1 MKLHHIGIVVS
12 SIDSY
17 IEDSFFRFDGKKIY
31 DPIQL
36 SNLCLLKTKNDF
48 FIELI
53 EPLNEKATT
62 YNFLKNNGGG
72 YHHICYQIQ
81 EKNLV
86 SVLQKNKIKL
96 FWGPK
101 PAILF
106 GNKNIVFGMSKY
118 NEIIEFLCD

>member
-1 MKLHHIGIVVS
+1 MIFPKLFSDFKTILNFLELKKKLIVKLHHIGIVV

-36 SNLCLLKTKNDF
+36 SNLCLLKTNNDF

-72 YHHICYQIQ
+72 FIIFA
-81 EKNLV
+81 
-86 SVLQKNKIKL
+86 IKSR
-96 FWGPK
+96 K
-101 PAILF
+101 
-106 GNKNIVFGMSKY
+106 KT
-118 NEIIEFLCD
+118 